1 VSELTFRTV
10 NNLWLWYDEPILTKL
25 GFALIELAF
34 CRKLSELGKDQ
45 PDPAVNRED
54 PDLLNLQI
62 ATEILDSGRL
72 ARKESQVYEDVVRV
86 CIKHQYPGGSSS
98 GPKGLDSKDPSFF
111 ERAEESIIGP
121 LLTEFAKS
129 WGPR

>member
-1 VSELTFRTV
+1 M
-10 NNLWLWYDEPILTKL
+10 TKL

-34 CRKLSELGKDQ
+34 CRSLAEIRRDQ
-45 PDPAVNRED
+45 LHSTVDENNSDFA
-54 PDLLNLQI
+54 NLQT
-62 ATEILDSGRL
+62 ATEMLDSGRL
-72 ARKESQVYEDVVRV
+72 AREESQVYEDVVKV
-86 CIKHQYPGGSSS
+86 CIRHQYLGRSSS

-121 LLTEFAKS
+121 LSAEFAKS